1 MMSVLLRIEMIVLAL
16 VFIVLVFRTVNKQRL
31 QMRFSLVWLMIS
43 FAMMVVAIFPQ
54 IVITLSG
61 WAGVEVPSNFLYLL
75 GIMALRVVAFFL
87 TVHVSKQA
95 DEIKRLTQMLSIETY
110 LMEEQDR
117 T

>member
-75 GIMALRVVAFFL
+75 GLWL
-87 TVHVSKQA
+87 C
-95 DEIKRLTQMLSIETY
+95 LWLLSFCLSMCPNRQTKSNGSPRCFPLKLI
-110 LMEEQDR
+110 
-117 T
+117 

>member
-31 QMRFSLVWLMIS
+31 RMRFFPGLADDFLRHDGCGHL
-43 FAMMVVAIFPQ
+43 PQ

-75 GIMALRVVAFFL
+75 GIMALLVVAFF
-87 TVHVSKQA
+87 
-95 DEIKRLTQMLSIETY
+95 
-110 LMEEQDR
+110 
-117 T
+117 